1 MFTGVIEGVG
11 PRYCPSVEDKIVR
24 FADKTSH
31 QIFVE
36 PEGLNTHEI
45 YPNGIST
52 SLPFDVQYE
61 FVRTIRG
68 FENAHLTRPGYAIEY
83 DYFDPRDLKPS
94 LETRVIEGLFF
105 AGQINGTTGY
115 EEAAAQG
122 LVAGINATQ
131 ALRGREAW
139 LPKRSDAY
147 IGVLIDDLVSRGTSE
162 PYRMFT
168 SRAEHR
174 LLLREDNADL
184 RLTTRGRELGLVDDE
199 RWALF
204 EAKRSLSDLEV
215 VRLERTRVRPS
226 EVPAEWAERVLQGP
240 MTRDASA
247 FEMLRRPEVSY
258 DALLEIVGKPEW
270 MEGAEDDRLPAQ
282 IRAQVEV
289 RAKYAGYIERQE
301 DEVERQRRNE
311 ETRLPDDLD
320 YMQVAGLSH
329 EVRQKLSAAR
339 PATIG
344 LAGRLPGM
352 TPAAVSILIVHLKKR
367 GYGARARVA

>member
-1 MFTGVIEGVG
+1 
-11 PRYCPSVEDKIVR
+11 
-24 FADKTSH
+24 
-31 QIFVE
+31 
-36 PEGLNTHEI
+36 
-45 YPNGIST
+45 
-52 SLPFDVQYE
+52 
-61 FVRTIRG
+61 
-68 FENAHLTRPGYAIEY
+68 
-83 DYFDPRDLKPS
+83 
-94 LETRVIEGLFF
+94 
-105 AGQINGTTGY
+105 
-115 EEAAAQG
+115 
-122 LVAGINATQ
+122 
-131 ALRGREAW
+131 
-139 LPKRSDAY
+139 
-147 IGVLIDDLVSRGTSE
+147 
-162 PYRMFT
+162 
-168 SRAEHR
+168 
-174 LLLREDNADL
+174 
-184 RLTTRGRELGLVDDE
+184 
-199 RWALF
+199 
-204 EAKRSLSDLEV
+204 
-215 VRLERTRVRPS
+215 
-226 EVPAEWAERVLQGP
+226 

>member
-1 MFTGVIEGVG
+1 
-11 PRYCPSVEDKIVR
+11 
-24 FADKTSH
+24 
-31 QIFVE
+31 
-36 PEGLNTHEI
+36 
-45 YPNGIST
+45 
-52 SLPFDVQYE
+52 
-61 FVRTIRG
+61 
-68 FENAHLTRPGYAIEY
+68 
-83 DYFDPRDLKPS
+83 
-94 LETRVIEGLFF
+94 
-105 AGQINGTTGY
+105 
-115 EEAAAQG
+115 
-122 LVAGINATQ
+122 
-131 ALRGREAW
+131 
-139 LPKRSDAY
+139 
-147 IGVLIDDLVSRGTSE
+147 
-162 PYRMFT
+162 MFT

-184 RLTTRGRELGLVDDE
+184 RLTSLGRELGLVDDE
-199 RWALF
+199 RWRLF

-215 VRLERTRVRPS
+215 ERLERTRVRPS
-226 EVPAEWAERVLQGP
+226 EVPTEWTARVLQGP

-258 DALLEIVGKPEW
+258 EALLELVGKPEW
-270 MEGAEDDRLPAQ
+270 MRGAEGRAAAFDDRLPAQ
-282 IRAQVEV
+282 IRSQVEV

-329 EVRQKLSAAR
+329 EVRQKLSDAR

-367 GYGARARVA
+367 GHSAQARVA

>member
-1 MFTGVIEGVG
+1 
-11 PRYCPSVEDKIVR
+11 
-24 FADKTSH
+24 
-31 QIFVE
+31 
-36 PEGLNTHEI
+36 
-45 YPNGIST
+45 
-52 SLPFDVQYE
+52 
-61 FVRTIRG
+61 
-68 FENAHLTRPGYAIEY
+68 
-83 DYFDPRDLKPS
+83 
-94 LETRVIEGLFF
+94 
-105 AGQINGTTGY
+105 
-115 EEAAAQG
+115 
-122 LVAGINATQ
+122 
-131 ALRGREAW
+131 
-139 LPKRSDAY
+139 
-147 IGVLIDDLVSRGTSE
+147 
-162 PYRMFT
+162 MFT

-184 RLTTRGRELGLVDDE
+184 RLTTFGRELGLVDDE

-215 VRLERTRVRPS
+215 ERLERTRVRPS

-258 DALLEIVGKPEW
+258 DALLELVGKPEW
-270 MEGAEDDRLPAQ
+270 MRDAKVSSVAADHEAAPVAFDDRLPAQ

-329 EVRQKLSAAR
+329 EVRQKLSDAR